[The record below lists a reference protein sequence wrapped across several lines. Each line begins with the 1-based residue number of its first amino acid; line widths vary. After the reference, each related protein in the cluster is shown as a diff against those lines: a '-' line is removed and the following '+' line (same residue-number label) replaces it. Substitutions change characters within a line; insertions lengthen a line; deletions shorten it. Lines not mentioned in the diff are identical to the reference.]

1 MRVNSVSPGT
11 IDTPML
17 RRDLEG
23 MNVEEA
29 DAFLGRV
36 EGANALGRIGQP
48 EEVASAVVWLCSAEA
63 SYVTG
68 TDLVIDGGYL
78 RVKRF

>member
-1 MRVNSVSPGT
+1 MNSVSPGT

-23 MNVEEA
+23 MNVDEA

-36 EGANALGRIGQP
+36 EGANALGRVGQP
-48 EEVASAVVWLCSAEA
+48 EEVASAVVWLCSPEA
-63 SYVTG
+63 STSPG
-68 TDLVIDGGYL
+68 PTW
-78 RVKRF
+78 

>member
-1 MRVNSVSPGT
+1 
-11 IDTPML
+11 ML

-36 EGANALGRIGQP
+36 EGANASGGWPAGGGRV
-48 EEVASAVVWLCSAEA
+48 EAVVWLCSTEA